1 MLSCCNHGTL
11 SGEIGEEVFVLH
23 NNFQAGEMEEAMA
36 VLEEAEP
43 LLKEEEL
50 AERGREGEKWASS
63 VYLAKGRVLEALDS
77 RPQVFLNPSLPI
89 LVCFECSILYL
100 DKLIHRQ
107 QRHFKLHLNKMSFV
121 WRLLRR

>member
-1 MLSCCNHGTL
+1 
-11 SGEIGEEVFVLH
+11 
-23 NNFQAGEMEEAMA
+23 MEEAMA

-77 RPQVFLNPSLPI
+77 RPQVYLKPFRL
-89 LVCFECSILYL
+89 LVVHFAQFYQSVCICI
-100 DKLIHRQ
+100 ICHRQ
-107 QRHFKLHLNKMSFV
+107 QRHFKPPLNRMCSAWKH
-121 WRLLRR
+121 LRRWSSIKCSLQEKSKSF

>member
-1 MLSCCNHGTL
+1 MEPLPATPPSGSPSPEFWAAHQTPGMLSCCNHGTL
-11 SGEIGEEVFVLH
+11 PGEIGEEVFVLH

-77 RPQVFLNPSLPI
+77 RPQVLNPSLPI
-89 LVCFECSILYL
+89 LVCFE
-100 DKLIHRQ
+100 
-107 QRHFKLHLNKMSFV
+107 
-121 WRLLRR
+121 

>member
-1 MLSCCNHGTL
+1 
-11 SGEIGEEVFVLH
+11 
-23 NNFQAGEMEEAMA
+23 MEEAMA

-77 RPQVFLNPSLPI
+77 RPQVLNPSLPI

-100 DKLIHRQ
+100 EKLIPRQ

-121 WRLLRR
+121 WRLLMRWYNIKCLLLERNMSF